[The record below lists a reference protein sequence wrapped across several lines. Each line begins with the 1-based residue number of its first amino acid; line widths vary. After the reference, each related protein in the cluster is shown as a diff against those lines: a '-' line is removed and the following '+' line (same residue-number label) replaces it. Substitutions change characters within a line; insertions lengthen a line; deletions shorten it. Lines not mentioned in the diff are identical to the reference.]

1 MAADPLTTEGVTR
14 LLSKHL
20 EPGARCLAAVRDPAG
35 NGQETWFLDIV
46 EAGRPRPLVLRRSA
60 DGSLGW
66 TDRALEFEVLRA
78 VRRHGFP
85 VPEVLWLETVPSSL
99 GRPYFVMERM
109 PGAALGRTDP
119 TRDSIAEQ
127 LGTQLARLHR
137 LPVEGL
143 GLGFEPL
150 ASGAA
155 GARAELARWRGR
167 YLSERLEPVP
177 LLAALIACMER
188 TAPTGEEPAA
198 LLWGDPGPHNVL
210 TGVGRITALLDWEL
224 AHVGHPLDD
233 LGAAVWAARGQLDP
247 EPMVRA
253 YEAEAGVAVDRVALR
268 WFECLACISRSVMVI
283 EGARAFVEGRSSRP
297 ALAGLG
303 LHLLAENLE
312 RAAGLA
318 GWPAP
323 GTAAAPAAGPA
334 AQGLRPDTAEIARGL
349 ERFLDEEVLPT
360 VEDRALRR
368 GLKEGAALLETVALR
383 GDLEPAVQAARV
395 AADSALLEDLAGA
408 GLMGANLEQVAV
420 EAERREELID
430 LRDRVRAHLLE
441 DLALART
448 LIKPL
453 DELYSR

>member
-1 MAADPLTTEGVTR
+1 MAGDALTTEGVNR
-14 LLSKHL
+14 LLGKHL
-20 EPGARCLAAVRDPAG
+20 APGARCLAAVRGPAG
-35 NGQETWFLDIV
+35 NGQETWFLDVV

-99 GRPYFVMERM
+99 ERPYFVMERM
-109 PGAALGRTDP
+109 PGAPLGRTDP
-119 TRDSIAEQ
+119 TRDSVAEE

-150 ASGAA
+150 ASGVE
-155 GARAELARWRGR
+155 GARAELARWRRR
-167 YLSERLEPVP
+167 YLAERLEPVP
-177 LLAALIACMER
+177 LLAALIASMEG
-188 TAPTGEEPAA
+188 TVPTGEEPAA

-210 TGVGRITALLDWEL
+210 TGDGRITALLDWEL

-253 YEAEAGVAVDRVALR
+253 YEVEAGVAVDRVALG

-312 RAAGLA
+312 RAAALA

-323 GTAAAPAAGPA
+323 EAAAGACVRAGPA
-334 AQGLRPDTAEIARGL
+334 GP
-349 ERFLDEEVLPT
+349 
-360 VEDRALRR
+360 
-368 GLKEGAALLETVALR
+368 
-383 GDLEPAVQAARV
+383 
-395 AADSALLEDLAGA
+395 SA
-408 GLMGANLEQVAV
+408 
-420 EAERREELID
+420 
-430 LRDRVRAHLLE
+430 
-441 DLALART
+441 
-448 LIKPL
+448 
-453 DELYSR
+453 